1 MMQVLKNMIKN
12 GITVHHVTFDNPSN
26 IKFGTLINIIAARIH
41 KSTNAWYFDF
51 LIHLNLDEYLN
62 YNTLSNEFT
71 ALT

>member
-1 MMQVLKNMIKN
+1 MLHK
-12 GITVHHVTFDNPSN
+12 VTFDNPSN

-51 LIHLNLDEYLN
+51 LIHLNFDEYLSDN
-62 YNTLSNEFT
+62 SLSIEFT